1 METFKKK
8 PTAEW
13 MELLKGIT
21 LTGPVNT
28 IEQVMNDPHIKERGA
43 IATLPVPGP
52 EERSVK
58 VPIIPTRLSRTPAV
72 VDTPAPAVGEHTRH
86 ILSSVLGMSVD
97 EMEALERDEVIR
109 STDEA

>member
-1 METFKKK
+1 MGIVERLV
-8 PTAEW
+8 TAKR
-13 MELLKGIT
+13 LRNGVA

-28 IEQVMNDPHIKERGA
+28 VEQRVNDPHIKERGA
-43 IATLPVPGP
+43 IVRLPVPGP
-52 EERSVK
+52 EERSVL
-58 VPIIPTRLSRTPAV
+58 VPTIPTRLSRTNPV

-86 ILSSVLGMSVD
+86 ILSSVLGMSAD